1 MAINERY
8 ENVDDY
14 RFVEKKSKSMKPR
27 YRKIQME
34 DLFDDDDIIVDDELN
49 EIDMK
54 TQQTLS
60 KDADSRTYYVPSSK
74 IADAVKIKD
83 KNANVVITNESTDD
97 KIEVFYVMDSK
108 GSVKNL
114 SKTHKDA
121 DKFLE
126 KSLKNNGKIGHKM
139 VSKKDWDS
147 EKITTSNIKTYK
159 MNESM
164 DGGCGCGGKKSIN
177 ETINVQKTET
187 GYLVL
192 SKRLENG
199 DLFKRRYM
207 DYTEKEAKAKFR
219 NEFNEENKKTLK
231 EGGCGCGGGKKSLKE
246 NNEINLFNN
255 LSYRDKI
262 KYLVNEFGMDK
273 IEAMEICDN
282 NTTVD
287 DLPDEIKDYFISE
300 GVKKSI
306 READIMGR
314 RSLPGIGGA
323 APGVGMYNKIS
334 KDNAKENKSAYEE
347 SMKKVSKYNDIK
359 LKPQLVDNG
368 GTAKTA
374 AGDNN
379 TKKYGVENDEAYIEE
394 LAKSGMNNL
403 DLDYD
408 REPSD
413 KFKERVRKNLD
424 GDESISMRIANKR
437 KELQNKQAVY
447 HTFYKDPKP
456 MKDLVNNYKAFG
468 KNKNVEESI
477 SSIVDRIIAEAI
489 KMKEGKKSKPDFLDL
504 DKDGNKKEPMKKAAK
519 DAKMKKSKSKIFKK
533 KEVKESEGWMTI
545 LNNDDMKEINS
556 TPQPKVE
563 RPSANMSI
571 SSGFASINLG
581 TLRVENAENL
591 DKVVIPSEYQVN
603 GLVFE
608 IADNNRT
615 AKVRFEEGELIVLA
629 DKNKKMI
636 NEETSKIMKLMNYN
650 YNTKPAAKSVM
661 KEDVNATLKKMLNE
675 VKGLTKE

>member
-1 MAINERY
+1 MNINEKY

-14 RFVEKKSKSMKPR
+14 RFVERKSKGKSMKPKR
-27 YRKIQME
+27 RVTME
-34 DLFDDDDIIVDDELN
+34 DLFDDSDNFIVDEEIASNEKVAYVSKSKNKDITKTVDDLKKKKISAIVVDNVNEGEDNTIEL
-49 EIDMK
+49 
-54 TQQTLS
+54 
-60 KDADSRTYYVPSSK
+60 
-74 IADAVKIKD
+74 
-83 KNANVVITNESTDD
+83 
-97 KIEVFYVMDSK
+97 FYTMDNK
-108 GSVKNL
+108 GSVKNI

-121 DKFLE
+121 KTFLE
-126 KSLKNNGKIGHKM
+126 KSLKGNGKIGY
-139 VSKKDWDS
+139 KDVLKSDYNN
-147 EKITTSNIKTYK
+147 EKVTVSNIKTYK
-159 MNESM
+159 MNE
-164 DGGCGCGGKKSIN
+164 GGCGCGGKKSIN
-177 ETINVQKTET
+177 ESIDVEKTKT
-187 GYLVL
+187 GYLIL
-192 SKRLENG
+192 SKRLNNG
-199 DLFKRRYM
+199 DLFKRKYM
-207 DYTEKEAKAKFR
+207 DHTEKEAKVKFKR
-219 NEFNEENKKTLK
+219 EFNKENEKTLK
-231 EGGCGCGGGKKSLKE
+231 EGGCGCGGGKTL
-246 NNEINLFNN
+246 
-255 LSYRDKI
+255 
-262 KYLVNEFGMDK
+262 
-273 IEAMEICDN
+273 
-282 NTTVD
+282 
-287 DLPDEIKDYFISE
+287 
-300 GVKKSI
+300 

-379 TKKYGVENDEAYIEE
+379 TKKYGVENDEAYIGE

-504 DKDGNKKEPMKKAAK
+504 DKDGDKKEPMKKAAK

-636 NEETSKIMKLMNYN
+636 NEEASKIMKLMNYN
-650 YNTKPAAKSVM
+650 YNTKPTAKSVM

>member
-1 MAINERY
+1 MNINEKY

-14 RFVEKKSKSMKPR
+14 RFVERKSKGKSMKPKR
-27 YRKIQME
+27 RVTME
-34 DLFDDDDIIVDDELN
+34 DLFDDSDNFIVDEEIASNEKVAYVSKSKNKDITKTVDDLKKKKISAIVVDNVNEGENNTIEL
-49 EIDMK
+49 
-54 TQQTLS
+54 
-60 KDADSRTYYVPSSK
+60 
-74 IADAVKIKD
+74 
-83 KNANVVITNESTDD
+83 
-97 KIEVFYVMDSK
+97 FYTMDNK
-108 GSVKNL
+108 GSVKNI

-121 DKFLE
+121 KTFLE
-126 KSLKNNGKIGHKM
+126 KSLKGNGKIGY
-139 VSKKDWDS
+139 KDVLKSDYNN
-147 EKITTSNIKTYK
+147 EKVTTSNIKTYK
-159 MNESM
+159 MNE
-164 DGGCGCGGKKSIN
+164 GGCGCGGKK
-177 ETINVQKTET
+177 
-187 GYLVL
+187 
-192 SKRLENG
+192 
-199 DLFKRRYM
+199 
-207 DYTEKEAKAKFR
+207 
-219 NEFNEENKKTLK
+219 TLR
-231 EGGCGCGGGKKSLKE
+231 EGGCGCGGGKTL
-246 NNEINLFNN
+246 
-255 LSYRDKI
+255 
-262 KYLVNEFGMDK
+262 
-273 IEAMEICDN
+273 
-282 NTTVD
+282 
-287 DLPDEIKDYFISE
+287 
-300 GVKKSI
+300 

-359 LKPQLVDNG
+359 LKQPMIDNEG
-368 GTAKTA
+368 VIKTA
-374 AGDNN
+374 TSGDDKY
-379 TKKYGVENDEAYIEE
+379 TKKYPVKDEEEYIDQ
-394 LAKSGMNNL
+394 LARTGSGMES
-403 DLDYD
+403 LDYD
-408 REPSD
+408 TDPSD
-413 KFKERVRKNLD
+413 VWKERFKKNLN
-424 GDESISMRIANKR
+424 GDESFMSKLTKKR
-437 KELQNKQAVY
+437 KEIKLNSPVY
-447 HTFYKDPKP
+447 NIFPKYG
-456 MKDLVNNYKAFG
+456 KIGDQVNVFNGMG
-468 KNKNVEESI
+468 KNKNVEKLNREKGMKESVE
-477 SSIVDRIIAEAI
+477 SIVDRIIEEAI

-519 DAKMKKSKSKIFKK
+519 DAKMKKFKSKIFKK

-591 DKVVIPSEYQVN
+591 NKVVIPSKYQVN

-636 NEETSKIMKLMNYN
+636 NEEASKIMKLMNYN

-675 VKGLTKE
+675 VKGLTKQ

>member
-1 MAINERY
+1 MNINEKY

-14 RFVEKKSKSMKPR
+14 RFVERKSKGKSMKPR

-49 EIDMK
+49 EIDMT

-60 KDADSRTYYVPSSK
+60 KDVDSKTYYVPSSK

-83 KNANVVITNESTDD
+83 KNANVVITKESMDG
-97 KIEVFYVMDSK
+97 KIEIFYVMDSK

-164 DGGCGCGGKKSIN
+164 DGGCGCGGKK
-177 ETINVQKTET
+177 
-187 GYLVL
+187 
-192 SKRLENG
+192 
-199 DLFKRRYM
+199 
-207 DYTEKEAKAKFR
+207 
-219 NEFNEENKKTLK
+219 TLR
-231 EGGCGCGGGKKSLKE
+231 EGGCGCGGKKTL
-246 NNEINLFNN
+246 
-255 LSYRDKI
+255 
-262 KYLVNEFGMDK
+262 
-273 IEAMEICDN
+273 
-282 NTTVD
+282 
-287 DLPDEIKDYFISE
+287 
-300 GVKKSI
+300 

-359 LKPQLVDNG
+359 LKQPMIDNEG
-368 GTAKTA
+368 YIKTA
-374 AGDNN
+374 TSGDDKY
-379 TKKYGVENDEAYIEE
+379 TKKFPVKDEEAYYDQ
-394 LAKSGMNNL
+394 LSRTGSGMES
-403 DLDYD
+403 LDYD
-408 REPSD
+408 TDPSD
-413 KFKERVRKNLD
+413 EWKERFKKNLN
-424 GDESISMRIANKR
+424 GDESFMSKLTKKR
-437 KELQNKQAVY
+437 KEIKLNSPVY
-447 HTFYKDPKP
+447 NIFPKDGKIG
-456 MKDLVNNYKAFG
+456 DQVNVFNGMG
-468 KNKNVEESI
+468 KNKNVEKLNREKGMKESVE
-477 SSIVDRIIAEAI
+477 SIVDRIIEEAI

-519 DAKMKKSKSKIFKK
+519 DAKMKKFKSKIFKK
-533 KEVKESEGWMTI
+533 KEVKESEGWMII

-556 TPQPKVE
+556 TPQPIAKK
-563 RPSANMSI
+563 PSDDMKI
-571 SSGFASINLG
+571 STGFASINLG

-591 DKVVIPSEYQVN
+591 NKVVIPSEYQVN

-608 IADNNRT
+608 IADKNRT

-650 YNTKPAAKSVM
+650 YNTKPVAKSVM

-675 VKGLTKE
+675 VKGLTKQ

>member
-1 MAINERY
+1 MNINEKY

-14 RFVEKKSKSMKPR
+14 RFVERKSKGKSMKPR
-27 YRKIQME
+27 RRVTME
-34 DLFDDDDIIVDDELN
+34 DLFDDSDNFIVDEEIESNEKVAYVSKSKNKDITKTVDDLKKKKISAIVVDNVNEGENNTIEL
-49 EIDMK
+49 
-54 TQQTLS
+54 
-60 KDADSRTYYVPSSK
+60 
-74 IADAVKIKD
+74 
-83 KNANVVITNESTDD
+83 
-97 KIEVFYVMDSK
+97 FYTMDNK
-108 GSVKNL
+108 GSVKNI

-121 DKFLE
+121 KTFLE
-126 KSLKNNGKIGHKM
+126 KSLKGNGKIGY
-139 VSKKDWDS
+139 KDVLKSDYNN
-147 EKITTSNIKTYK
+147 EKVTVSNIKTYK
-159 MNESM
+159 MNE
-164 DGGCGCGGKKSIN
+164 GGCGCGGKK
-177 ETINVQKTET
+177 
-187 GYLVL
+187 
-192 SKRLENG
+192 
-199 DLFKRRYM
+199 
-207 DYTEKEAKAKFR
+207 
-219 NEFNEENKKTLK
+219 TLR
-231 EGGCGCGGGKKSLKE
+231 EGGCGCGGGKTL
-246 NNEINLFNN
+246 
-255 LSYRDKI
+255 
-262 KYLVNEFGMDK
+262 
-273 IEAMEICDN
+273 
-282 NTTVD
+282 
-287 DLPDEIKDYFISE
+287 
-300 GVKKSI
+300 

-359 LKPQLVDNG
+359 LKQPMIDNEG
-368 GTAKTA
+368 VIKTA
-374 AGDNN
+374 TSGDDKY
-379 TKKYGVENDEAYIEE
+379 TKKYAVKDEEEYIDQ
-394 LAKSGMNNL
+394 LARTGSGMES
-403 DLDYD
+403 LDYD
-408 REPSD
+408 TDPSD
-413 KFKERVRKNLD
+413 VWKERFKKNLN
-424 GDESISMRIANKR
+424 GDESFMSKLTKKR
-437 KELQNKQAVY
+437 KEIKLNSPVY
-447 HTFYKDPKP
+447 NIFPKYG
-456 MKDLVNNYKAFG
+456 KIGDQVNVFNGMG
-468 KNKNVEESI
+468 KNKNVEKLNREKGMKESVE
-477 SSIVDRIIAEAI
+477 SIVDRIIEEAI

-591 DKVVIPSEYQVN
+591 NKVVIPSKYQVN

-636 NEETSKIMKLMNYN
+636 NEEASKIMKLMNYN
-650 YNTKPAAKSVM
+650 YNTKPVAKSVM

-675 VKGLTKE
+675 VKGLTKQ

>member
-14 RFVEKKSKSMKPR
+14 RFVERKSKGKSMRPR
-27 YRKIQME
+27 YRKVTME
-34 DLFDDDDIIVDDELN
+34 DLFDDDDEIIDEELN

-60 KDADSRTYYVPSSK
+60 KDTDSKTYYVPSSK

-83 KNANVVITNESTDD
+83 KKANVVIT
-97 KIEVFYVMDSK
+97 
-108 GSVKNL
+108 
-114 SKTHKDA
+114 
-121 DKFLE
+121 
-126 KSLKNNGKIGHKM
+126 
-139 VSKKDWDS
+139 
-147 EKITTSNIKTYK
+147 
-159 MNESM
+159 NESM
-164 DGGCGCGGKKSIN
+164 DGGCGCGGKK
-177 ETINVQKTET
+177 
-187 GYLVL
+187 
-192 SKRLENG
+192 
-199 DLFKRRYM
+199 
-207 DYTEKEAKAKFR
+207 
-219 NEFNEENKKTLK
+219 TLR
-231 EGGCGCGGGKKSLKE
+231 EGGCGCGGG
-246 NNEINLFNN
+246 
-255 LSYRDKI
+255 
-262 KYLVNEFGMDK
+262 
-273 IEAMEICDN
+273 
-282 NTTVD
+282 
-287 DLPDEIKDYFISE
+287 
-300 GVKKSI
+300 KKSI

-379 TKKYGVENDEAYIEE
+379 TKKYGVENDEDYIEE

-591 DKVVIPSEYQVN
+591 DKVVIPSKYQVN

-636 NEETSKIMKLMNYN
+636 NEEASKIMKLMNYN
-650 YNTKPAAKSVM
+650 YNTKPTAKSVM

>member
-164 DGGCGCGGKKSIN
+164 DGGCGCGGKK
-177 ETINVQKTET
+177 
-187 GYLVL
+187 
-192 SKRLENG
+192 
-199 DLFKRRYM
+199 
-207 DYTEKEAKAKFR
+207 
-219 NEFNEENKKTLK
+219 TLR

>member
-1 MAINERY
+1 
-8 ENVDDY
+8 
-14 RFVEKKSKSMKPR
+14 
-27 YRKIQME
+27 
-34 DLFDDDDIIVDDELN
+34 
-49 EIDMK
+49 
-54 TQQTLS
+54 
-60 KDADSRTYYVPSSK
+60 
-74 IADAVKIKD
+74 
-83 KNANVVITNESTDD
+83 
-97 KIEVFYVMDSK
+97 
-108 GSVKNL
+108 
-114 SKTHKDA
+114 
-121 DKFLE
+121 
-126 KSLKNNGKIGHKM
+126 
-139 VSKKDWDS
+139 
-147 EKITTSNIKTYK
+147 
-159 MNESM
+159 
-164 DGGCGCGGKKSIN
+164 
-177 ETINVQKTET
+177 
-187 GYLVL
+187 
-192 SKRLENG
+192 
-199 DLFKRRYM
+199 
-207 DYTEKEAKAKFR
+207 
-219 NEFNEENKKTLK
+219 
-231 EGGCGCGGGKKSLKE
+231 
-246 NNEINLFNN
+246 
-255 LSYRDKI
+255 
-262 KYLVNEFGMDK
+262 MDK

>member
-1 MAINERY
+1 MNINEKY

-14 RFVEKKSKSMKPR
+14 RFVERKSKGKSMKPR
-27 YRKIQME
+27 RRVTME
-34 DLFDDDDIIVDDELN
+34 DLFDDSDNFIVDEEIASNEKVAYVSKSKNKDITKTVDDLKKKKISAIVVDNVNEGENNTIEL
-49 EIDMK
+49 
-54 TQQTLS
+54 
-60 KDADSRTYYVPSSK
+60 
-74 IADAVKIKD
+74 
-83 KNANVVITNESTDD
+83 
-97 KIEVFYVMDSK
+97 FYTMDNK
-108 GSVKNL
+108 GSVKNI

-121 DKFLE
+121 KTFLE
-126 KSLKNNGKIGHKM
+126 KSLKGNGKIGY
-139 VSKKDWDS
+139 KDVLKSDYNN
-147 EKITTSNIKTYK
+147 EKVTTSNIKTYK
-159 MNESM
+159 MNE
-164 DGGCGCGGKKSIN
+164 GGCGCGGKK
-177 ETINVQKTET
+177 
-187 GYLVL
+187 
-192 SKRLENG
+192 
-199 DLFKRRYM
+199 
-207 DYTEKEAKAKFR
+207 
-219 NEFNEENKKTLK
+219 TLR

>member
-1 MAINERY
+1 MNINEKY

-14 RFVEKKSKSMKPR
+14 RFVERKSKGKSMKPR
-27 YRKIQME
+27 RRVTME
-34 DLFDDDDIIVDDELN
+34 DLFDDSDNFIVDEEIESNEKVAYVSKSKNKDITKTVDDLKKKKISAIVVDNVNEGENNTIEL
-49 EIDMK
+49 
-54 TQQTLS
+54 
-60 KDADSRTYYVPSSK
+60 
-74 IADAVKIKD
+74 
-83 KNANVVITNESTDD
+83 
-97 KIEVFYVMDSK
+97 FYTMDNK
-108 GSVKNL
+108 GSVKNI

-121 DKFLE
+121 KTFLE
-126 KSLKNNGKIGHKM
+126 KSLKGNGKIGY
-139 VSKKDWDS
+139 KDVLKSDYNN
-147 EKITTSNIKTYK
+147 EKVTTSNIKTYK
-159 MNESM
+159 MNE
-164 DGGCGCGGKKSIN
+164 GGCGCGGKK
-177 ETINVQKTET
+177 
-187 GYLVL
+187 
-192 SKRLENG
+192 
-199 DLFKRRYM
+199 
-207 DYTEKEAKAKFR
+207 
-219 NEFNEENKKTLK
+219 TLR
-231 EGGCGCGGGKKSLKE
+231 EGGCGCGGGKTL
-246 NNEINLFNN
+246 
-255 LSYRDKI
+255 
-262 KYLVNEFGMDK
+262 
-273 IEAMEICDN
+273 
-282 NTTVD
+282 
-287 DLPDEIKDYFISE
+287 
-300 GVKKSI
+300 

-359 LKPQLVDNG
+359 LKQPFIDNEG
-368 GTAKTA
+368 YIKTA
-374 AGDNN
+374 TSGDDKY
-379 TKKYGVENDEAYIEE
+379 TKKYPVKDEEEYIDQ
-394 LAKSGMNNL
+394 LARTGSGMES
-403 DLDYD
+403 LDYD
-408 REPSD
+408 TDPSD
-413 KFKERVRKNLD
+413 EWKERFKKNLN
-424 GDESISMRIANKR
+424 GDESFMSKLTKKR
-437 KELQNKQAVY
+437 KEIKLNSPVY
-447 HTFYKDPKP
+447 NIFPKYG
-456 MKDLVNNYKAFG
+456 KIGDQVNVFNGMG
-468 KNKNVEESI
+468 KNKNVEKLNREKGMKESVE
-477 SSIVDRIIAEAI
+477 SIVDRIIEEAI

-591 DKVVIPSEYQVN
+591 NKVVIPSKYQVN

-636 NEETSKIMKLMNYN
+636 NEEASKIMKLMNYN

-675 VKGLTKE
+675 VKGLTKQ

>member
-27 YRKIQME
+27 YRKVTME
-34 DLFDDDDIIVDDELN
+34 DLFDGDDEIIDEEIASNEKVAYVSKSKSKDITKTVDDL
-49 EIDMK
+49 K
-54 TQQTLS
+54 
-60 KDADSRTYYVPSSK
+60 KKK
-74 IADAVKIKD
+74 IAAIVVD
-83 KNANVVITNESTDD
+83 NVNESTDD

-139 VSKKDWDS
+139 VSKKDWNS
-147 EKITTSNIKTYK
+147 EKITVSNIKTYK

-177 ETINVQKTET
+177 ESIDVEKTKT
-187 GYLVL
+187 GYLIL
-192 SKRLENG
+192 SKRLNNG

-231 EGGCGCGGGKKSLKE
+231 EGGCGCGGKK
-246 NNEINLFNN
+246 
-255 LSYRDKI
+255 
-262 KYLVNEFGMDK
+262 
-273 IEAMEICDN
+273 
-282 NTTVD
+282 T
-287 DLPDEIKDYFISE
+287 
-300 GVKKSI
+300 I

-379 TKKYGVENDEAYIEE
+379 TKKYGVENDEAYIGE

-504 DKDGNKKEPMKKAAK
+504 DKDGDKKEPMKKAAK

-636 NEETSKIMKLMNYN
+636 NEEASKIMKLMNYN
-650 YNTKPAAKSVM
+650 YNTKPTAKSVM

>member
-1 MAINERY
+1 MNINEKY

-14 RFVEKKSKSMKPR
+14 RFVERKSKGKSMKPR
-27 YRKIQME
+27 RRVTME
-34 DLFDDDDIIVDDELN
+34 DLFDDSDNFIVDEEIASNEKVAYVSKSKNKDITKTVDDLKKKKISAIVVDNVNEGENNTIEL
-49 EIDMK
+49 
-54 TQQTLS
+54 
-60 KDADSRTYYVPSSK
+60 
-74 IADAVKIKD
+74 
-83 KNANVVITNESTDD
+83 
-97 KIEVFYVMDSK
+97 FYTMDNK
-108 GSVKNL
+108 GSVKNI

-121 DKFLE
+121 KTFLE
-126 KSLKNNGKIGHKM
+126 KSLKGNGKIGY
-139 VSKKDWDS
+139 KDVLKSDYNN
-147 EKITTSNIKTYK
+147 EKVTTSNIKTYK
-159 MNESM
+159 MNE
-164 DGGCGCGGKKSIN
+164 GGCGCGGKK
-177 ETINVQKTET
+177 
-187 GYLVL
+187 
-192 SKRLENG
+192 
-199 DLFKRRYM
+199 
-207 DYTEKEAKAKFR
+207 
-219 NEFNEENKKTLK
+219 TLR
-231 EGGCGCGGGKKSLKE
+231 EGGCGCGGGKTL
-246 NNEINLFNN
+246 
-255 LSYRDKI
+255 
-262 KYLVNEFGMDK
+262 
-273 IEAMEICDN
+273 
-282 NTTVD
+282 
-287 DLPDEIKDYFISE
+287 
-300 GVKKSI
+300 

-359 LKPQLVDNG
+359 LKQPMIDNEG
-368 GTAKTA
+368 VIKTA
-374 AGDNN
+374 TSGDDKY
-379 TKKYGVENDEAYIEE
+379 TKKYPVKDEEEYIDQ
-394 LAKSGMNNL
+394 LARTGSGMES
-403 DLDYD
+403 LDYD
-408 REPSD
+408 TDPSD
-413 KFKERVRKNLD
+413 EWKERFKKNLN
-424 GDESISMRIANKR
+424 GDESFMSKLTKKR
-437 KELQNKQAVY
+437 KEIKLNSPVY
-447 HTFYKDPKP
+447 NIFPKYG
-456 MKDLVNNYKAFG
+456 KIGDQVNVFNGMG
-468 KNKNVEESI
+468 KNKNVEKLNREKGMKESVE
-477 SSIVDRIIAEAI
+477 SIVDRIIEEAI

-504 DKDGNKKEPMKKAAK
+504 DKDGNKKEPMKKASK

-591 DKVVIPSEYQVN
+591 NKVVIPSKYQVN

-636 NEETSKIMKLMNYN
+636 NEEASKIMKLMNYN

-675 VKGLTKE
+675 VKGLTKQ

>member
-1 MAINERY
+1 MNINEKY

-14 RFVEKKSKSMKPR
+14 RFVERKSKGKSMKPR
-27 YRKIQME
+27 YRKVTME
-34 DLFDDDDIIVDDELN
+34 DLFDGDDEIIDEEIESNEKVAYVSKSKNKDITKTVDDLKKKKISAIVVDNVNEGENNTIEL
-49 EIDMK
+49 
-54 TQQTLS
+54 
-60 KDADSRTYYVPSSK
+60 
-74 IADAVKIKD
+74 
-83 KNANVVITNESTDD
+83 
-97 KIEVFYVMDSK
+97 FYTMDNK
-108 GSVKNL
+108 GSVKNI

-121 DKFLE
+121 KTFLE
-126 KSLKNNGKIGHKM
+126 KSLKGNGKIGY
-139 VSKKDWDS
+139 KDVLKSDYNN
-147 EKITTSNIKTYK
+147 EKVTTSNIKTYK
-159 MNESM
+159 MNE
-164 DGGCGCGGKKSIN
+164 GGCGCGGKK
-177 ETINVQKTET
+177 
-187 GYLVL
+187 
-192 SKRLENG
+192 
-199 DLFKRRYM
+199 
-207 DYTEKEAKAKFR
+207 
-219 NEFNEENKKTLK
+219 TLR
-231 EGGCGCGGGKKSLKE
+231 EGGCGCGGKK
-246 NNEINLFNN
+246 
-255 LSYRDKI
+255 
-262 KYLVNEFGMDK
+262 
-273 IEAMEICDN
+273 
-282 NTTVD
+282 T
-287 DLPDEIKDYFISE
+287 
-300 GVKKSI
+300 I

-359 LKPQLVDNG
+359 LKQPMIDNEG
-368 GTAKTA
+368 VIKTA
-374 AGDNN
+374 TSGDDKY
-379 TKKYGVENDEAYIEE
+379 TKKYPVKDEEEYIDQ
-394 LAKSGMNNL
+394 LARTGSGMES
-403 DLDYD
+403 LDYD
-408 REPSD
+408 TDPSD
-413 KFKERVRKNLD
+413 VWKERFKKNLN
-424 GDESISMRIANKR
+424 GDESFMSKLTKKR
-437 KELQNKQAVY
+437 KEIKLNSPVY
-447 HTFYKDPKP
+447 NIFPKYG
-456 MKDLVNNYKAFG
+456 KIGDQVNVFNGMG
-468 KNKNVEESI
+468 KNKNVEKLNREKGMKESVE
-477 SSIVDRIIAEAI
+477 SIVDRIIEEAI

-591 DKVVIPSEYQVN
+591 NKVVIPSKYQVN

-636 NEETSKIMKLMNYN
+636 NEEASKIMKLMNYN

-675 VKGLTKE
+675 VKGLTKQ